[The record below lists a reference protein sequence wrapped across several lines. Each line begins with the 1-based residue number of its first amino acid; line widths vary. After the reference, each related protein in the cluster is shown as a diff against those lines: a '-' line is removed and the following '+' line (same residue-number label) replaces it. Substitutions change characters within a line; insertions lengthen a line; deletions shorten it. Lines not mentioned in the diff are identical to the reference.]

1 MVQENLEKIRTEDK
15 KSYKKF
21 LIVLIAAGLIG
32 GFAGF
37 FLSAGEN
44 FMTASGLSFV
54 ELWSDIQTG
63 LVVPFRFITMIAG
76 AVFWIISAIFYRKAR
91 KLWDNSEDQDED
103 YDAVEDYLN
112 TSQVFSNIMVVVN
125 FICFGISTYRI
136 PDDKGPAWSFWAALL
151 FFGLYVYGSFRMQ
164 HKVVNMV
171 KEMNPEKQG
180 SLYDQKFQKKWYA
193 SCDEAERRQI
203 GIASYQTMQVT
214 GCTCMGFMLA
224 FLMLG
229 MVIEIGLLP
238 MLIPGVI
245 WLVQVITYQISCK
258 KAQKMLDK

>member
-21 LIVLIAAGLIG
+21 VGVLIVAGLIG

-37 FLSAGEN
+37 FLAAGGDFLKE
-44 FMTASGLSFV
+44 SGVSFTQI
-54 ELWSDIQTG
+54 WTNAQAA
-63 LVVPFRFITMIAG
+63 LVIPFRFITMIAG
-76 AVFWIISAIFYRKAR
+76 TVFWILSAIFYCKAR
-91 KLWDNSEDQDED
+91 KLWDNSMDQDED
-103 YDAVEDYLN
+103 YDTVEDLLN
-112 TSQVFSNIMVVVN
+112 TSQAFSNIMVVMN
-125 FICFGISTYRI
+125 FICFGIATYRI
-136 PDDKGPAWSFWAALL
+136 PDVTGAEWTFWMALA
-151 FFGLYVYGSFRMQ
+151 FFGLYVYGAFHMQ
-164 HKVVNMV
+164 HKVINMV

-193 SCDEAERRQI
+193 SCDEAERRLI

-238 MLIPGVI
+238 MLIPAII
-245 WLVQVITYQISCK
+245 WMVQVITYQISCK